1 MSLIK
6 IIIVNNKRK
15 MKKFDIEEAK
25 SGKPVCTRDGR
36 PVRILCYDF
45 LSLENTPII
54 ALVKLSE
61 KQEAALF
68 YTPDGREGN
77 HNLDLM
83 MVGEKRKVWVNVYS
97 EYSGS
102 PVRSFGGLIP
112 YATEEEAKKNIGDP
126 KNYITTVPV
135 EWEE

>member
-1 MSLIK
+1 
-6 IIIVNNKRK
+6 
-15 MKKFDIEEAK
+15 MKKFDIELAK
-25 SGKPVCTRDGR
+25 QGKPVCTRDGR

-45 LSLENTPII
+45 ISLENTPII

-68 YTPDGREGN
+68 YNLDGREGN
-77 HNLDLM
+77 HDLDLM
-83 MVGEKRKVWVNVYS
+83 MIGEKRKVWVNVYS

-102 PVRSFGGLIP
+102 HVRSFGGLNP
-112 YATEEEAKKNIGDP
+112 YATEEEAKRNIGDP
-126 KNYITTVPV
+126 ENYIVTVPV

>member
-1 MSLIK
+1 
-6 IIIVNNKRK
+6 
-15 MKKFDIEEAK
+15 MKKFDIKLAK
-25 SGKPVCTRDGR
+25 QGKPVCTRDGR

-45 LSLENTPII
+45 ISLDNTPIV
-54 ALVKLSE
+54 ALVRLTE

-68 YTPDGREGN
+68 YNLDGKEGN

-83 MVGEKRKVWVNVYS
+83 MTGEKRKMWVNVY

-102 PVRSFGGLIP
+102 RARSFGGLVP
-112 YATEEEAKKNIGDP
+112 YATEEETKNSISDSN
-126 KNYITTVPV
+126 NYIATVPI